1 MPASVDVAIVGAGVT
16 GLALAIA
23 LREKN
28 VSTVLLDA
36 RRNLE
41 TVPRGLTLQ
50 PNGLEALDKLGL
62 LGKVTNGGEKIQ
74 IFEIVGRDGKT
85 LLDADYGLLEHPRN
99 YLMTVNASDLDLALR
114 YKADQAGA
122 EVIWGAAFLDLVRVS
137 GQVQGLSYETKEG
150 KEQI

>member
-1 MPASVDVAIVGAGVT
+1 MTASFDVAIVGAGVT

-36 RRNLE
+36 HARRNIE

-50 PNGLEALDKLGL
+50 PNGLEALDRLGL
-62 LGKVTNGGEKIQ
+62 LGKVTNGGEKIRV
-74 IFEIVGRDGKT
+74 FEIRSPDGKT
-85 LLDADYGLLEHPRN
+85 LLEADYGLLDHPQN

-114 YKADQAGA
+114 YKAEQTGA
-122 EVIWGAAFLDLVRVS
+122 EVVWEAAFLDL
-137 GQVQGLSYETKEG
+137 TH
-150 KEQI
+150 

>member
-1 MPASVDVAIVGAGVT
+1 MTATVDVAIVGAGVT

-36 RRNLE
+36 RRNIE

-50 PNGLEALDKLGL
+50 PNGLEALDRLGL
-62 LGKVTNGGEKIQ
+62 LGKVTNGGEKIRV
-74 IFEIVGRDGKT
+74 FEIRSPDGKT
-85 LLDADYGLLEHPRN
+85 LLEADYGLLDHPQN

-114 YKADQAGA
+114 YKAEQTGA
-122 EVIWGAAFLDLVRVS
+122 EVVWGAAFLDLTRNN
-137 GQVQGLSYETKEG
+137 GQV
-150 KEQI
+150 